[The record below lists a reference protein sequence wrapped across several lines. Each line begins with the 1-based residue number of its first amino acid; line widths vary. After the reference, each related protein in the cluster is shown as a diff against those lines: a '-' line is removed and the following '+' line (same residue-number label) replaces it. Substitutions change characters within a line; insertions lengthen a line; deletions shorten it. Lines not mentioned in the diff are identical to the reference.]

1 MSRETKTG
9 KAATMGMAA
18 SQARFLG
25 LTARLNNVEFEGQQ
39 INQQRT
45 ALSNKSA
52 SYYTDLLG
60 MAVPVAPSV
69 EAFTQTVYTF
79 DDGALTN
86 QITSMLAEGD
96 GTYKVS
102 YLKQWTDDFAIV
114 SATPSIVTRTGQGTA
129 TDPFAYKVGSE
140 QLREL
145 EDWSGV
151 TFRSSI
157 TGTDFTLVNGV
168 YKDASGNDYDAT
180 VDGSLSITIA
190 QGGAF
195 DTEYFRSLSVDQ
207 FAGLS
212 KEEAA
217 YAQLLPE
224 ENSNNHNYFVR
235 YVANTTTGEYKALFY
250 DKDIL
255 EDRNHTMY
263 DDVTGNSLS
272 FIQAFE
278 RGSKKRSEEIKAIE
292 GCRIE
297 QDSTGRFISIWIPDT
312 NASTSGRKYALTT
325 NTITDQDAYEDAM
338 NQYEYDKALY
348 DQSIAEIN
356 AKIEIVQAE
365 DKDLELRLKQLD
377 TEHNALQQ
385 EKETVASVIK
395 KNVEGS
401 FKTFG

>member
-1 MSRETKTG
+1 MHVTSYNKIG

-86 QITSMLAEGD
+86 QITSMIAEGD
-96 GTYKVS
+96 GTYKLS

-114 SATPSIVTRTGQGTA
+114 SATPSIVTRVIDDSTTPS
-129 TDPFAYKVGSE
+129 TTMYKVGAV

-145 EDWSGV
+145 EDWNGV
-151 TFRSSI
+151 TFESATTHTI
-157 TGTDFTLVNGV
+157 FTLQNGE
-168 YKDASGNDYDAT
+168 YKDGSGTVYDPAT
-180 VDGSLSITIA
+180 DGALNITIA
-190 QGGAF
+190 QGSAM
-195 DTEYFRSLSVDQ
+195 DTDYFRSLSADQ

-224 ENSNNHNYFVR
+224 ENSNTHSYMVR
-235 YVANTTTGEYKALFY
+235 YVANTTTGEY
-250 DKDIL
+250 
-255 EDRNHTMY
+255 
-263 DDVTGNSLS
+263 
-272 FIQAFE
+272 
-278 RGSKKRSEEIKAIE
+278 
-292 GCRIE
+292 
-297 QDSTGRFISIWIPDT
+297 
-312 NASTSGRKYALTT
+312 
-325 NTITDQDAYEDAM
+325 
-338 NQYEYDKALY
+338 
-348 DQSIAEIN
+348 
-356 AKIEIVQAE
+356 
-365 DKDLELRLKQLD
+365 
-377 TEHNALQQ
+377 
-385 EKETVASVIK
+385 
-395 KNVEGS
+395 
-401 FKTFG
+401 